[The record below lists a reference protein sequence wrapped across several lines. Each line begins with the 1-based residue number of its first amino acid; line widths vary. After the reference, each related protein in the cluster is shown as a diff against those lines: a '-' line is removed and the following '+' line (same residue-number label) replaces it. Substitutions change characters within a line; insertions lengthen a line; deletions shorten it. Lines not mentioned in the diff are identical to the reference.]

1 MTKDDLQKLIA
12 ECNATEANLNQQLQQ
27 IVGQIN
33 RTVGAREMAQHLLNE
48 MDKPAETKVKRGRT
62 KAVKDGEKPM
72 HTDPGNSGAHGNSIS
87 EAT

>member
-33 RTVGAREMAQHLLNE
+33 RTVGAREMAQHLLSE
-48 MDKPAETKVKRGRT
+48 TDKPAAETKKRGR
-62 KAVKDGEKPM
+62 KKVAD
-72 HTDPGNSGAHGNSIS
+72 
-87 EAT
+87 EATVGHTTVGSAVSGGFSEDKAA